1 MTAVPMPE
9 FSAAGSPH
17 TAERNPS
24 ANTRG
29 FSTRQV
35 AQEPDTRTLEQYLD
49 STPLAFLECR
59 DKKHGSD
66 PYDVERDGKFL
77 RETVRCPRCGTLRS
91 RMVDSR
97 TGLAGPWKSYNH
109 PAGYLRKGHGR
120 MTKLEV
126 GKMRL
131 VYLLNR

>member
-1 MTAVPMPE
+1 MPG
-9 FSAAGSPH
+9 FSAAGQERPKP
-17 TAERNPS
+17 RNPS
-24 ANTRG
+24 ANPRG

-35 AQEPDTRTLEQYLD
+35 AQEPDIRTLQQYLD
-49 STPLAFLECR
+49 STPVAFLECR

-66 PYDVERDGKFL
+66 PYDVEPVGRYLK
-77 RETVRCPRCGTLRS
+77 ETVRCPRCGTLRS
-91 RMVDSR
+91 RLVDSY

-109 PAGYLRKGHGR
+109 PNGYLRKGHGR

-126 GKMRL
+126 GRMRL